1 MEGGAFAT
9 APAGAAFE
17 AVRGYLRDVFAGRY
31 ARASASLDAAIA
43 NEGLGSINGALSD
56 AGRSLLDGIRY
67 PSGTIDVLAE
77 VDEIGRRIADITVA
91 GLDDRERDDEVDR
104 QKSLIVF
111 LGSEGLPCAAR
122 TTVAS
127 WPPLDRLKSL
137 AHTVVGLAAIVAERS
152 GFDTETIVAE
162 LVPPGDPLPALGTFS
177 LAWRDEHGRPS
188 VLAGALPRGQTAH
201 ITFLGTGTT
210 SLRSVFGRVARGGSL
225 LRSGV
230 ESRPGFEQRVG
241 GRDGRE

>member
-9 APAGAAFE
+9 APAGVAFE

-31 ARASASLDAAIA
+31 ARASAALDSAIA
-43 NEGLGSINGALSD
+43 AEGLGAINGALSD

-77 VDEIGRRIADITVA
+77 VDDIGRRIADITVA
-91 GLDDRERDDEVDR
+91 GLDDRERDDEIDR

-122 TTVAS
+122 TMVAS
-127 WPPLDRLKSL
+127 LKSL
-137 AHTVVGLAAIVAERS
+137 AQTVVGLAAIVAERS

-162 LVPPGDPLPALGTFS
+162 LTPPGEPLPALGTFS

-225 LRSGV
+225 LRPGV
-230 ESRPGFEQRVG
+230 EQRVSRG
-241 GRDGRE
+241 DGREE